1 MSEIWA
7 DVPSWEGY
15 YYVSNQGNIKNAK
28 WQTLKKRTD
37 SGYYRVCLTHKDRKE
52 FILVHR
58 LVLTVFG
65 EPQKDKTYVNHKN
78 GIKTDNRIEN
88 LEWCSQKENVAHA
101 YKMGLN
107 DWHKVRVKCV
117 ETGVVYD
124 TMLDAARAMGL
135 KSTSGIRYCL
145 QGVYKTSGG
154 HKWVKINLEQIT
166 ALEQKD
172 VK

>member
-1 MSEIWA
+1 MLDDLIGKITCA
-7 DVPSWEGY
+7 DCLD
-15 YYVSNQGNIKNAK
+15 I
-28 WQTLKKRTD
+28 LKQLPDKCVD
-37 SGYYRVCLTHKDRKE
+37 
-52 FILVHR
+52 
-58 LVLTVFG
+58 LVLTDPPYGIDYGTQLSKNFTTQKKG
-65 EPQKDKTYVNHKN
+65 EVNHKN
-78 GIKTDNRIEN
+78 GIKTDNRVEN

-154 HKWVKINLEQIT
+154 HKWVKVALKQIT
-166 ALEQKD
+166 ALE
-172 VK
+172 

>member
-1 MSEIWA
+1 MAIA
-7 DVPSWEGY
+7 KAVVYMAKKHFG
-15 YYVSNQGNIKNAK
+15 KN
-28 WQTLKKRTD
+28 L
-37 SGYYRVCLTHKDRKE
+37 Y
-52 FILVHR
+52 
-58 LVLTVFG
+58 
-65 EPQKDKTYVNHKN
+65 
-78 GIKTDNRIEN
+78 
-88 LEWCSQKENVAHA
+88 AHA
-101 YKMGLN
+101 YKIGLN